1 MKNDNNNNNNSPNV
15 PCGFG
20 IVGSK
25 VNVDLLP
32 VVSNWPF
39 AMAVEKFYLRGLIF
53 KQSLRLRT
61 FRNPIQLM
69 NDAQQLGSMPTAA
82 KGYQAK
88 AGCQQAAKMA

>member
-1 MKNDNNNNNNSPNV
+1 MNV
-15 PCGFG
+15 ACGFG

-39 AMAVEKFYLRGLIF
+39 AMAVEKLFE
-53 KQSLRLRT
+53 
-61 FRNPIQLM
+61 LM